1 MAGGDGVL
9 GDIAEAV
16 FSEFGYVPGKVGF
29 AARKDM
35 SFAWSIRGKTLN
47 LTLSDY
53 LADAPPEVVEDFM
66 RGALMRI
73 KGMKPVFGKAY
84 IDHVTSDAFILSK
97 RPVYMRRS
105 RNILSDGHGEVRS
118 LYDSV
123 QRLMDAGLV
132 FDSDIENTVFVWT
145 KKPTYTRL
153 GYCSTMMRMVAVS
166 RALDSE
172 RYEERVLDYVVYH
185 EIIHLR
191 LGYRPFDN
199 NPHDSRFRRYERQ
212 FPDFSEVSALADKIP
227 LDNPQRK
234 RRRR

>member
-1 MAGGDGVL
+1 MVGDGSGLSGVPEL
-9 GDIAEAV
+9 V
-16 FSEFGYVPGKVGF
+16 FPEFGFVPGKVGF

-53 LADAPPEVVEDFM
+53 LADAPSDVIADFT

-84 IDHVTSDAFILSK
+84 LDYVTSDGFILAK

-105 RNILSDGHGEVRS
+105 RNIFPDGHGDVRS

-123 QRLMDAGLV
+123 QRLMDRGLV
-132 FDSDIENTVFVWT
+132 FDSDIGNTVFVWT

-172 RYEERVLDYVVYH
+172 RYPEEVLDYVVYH

-199 NPHDSRFRRYERQ
+199 NPHDAAFRRYERMY
-212 FPDFSEVSALADKIP
+212 PDFPAVSAMADKIP

-234 RRRR
+234 RGRR